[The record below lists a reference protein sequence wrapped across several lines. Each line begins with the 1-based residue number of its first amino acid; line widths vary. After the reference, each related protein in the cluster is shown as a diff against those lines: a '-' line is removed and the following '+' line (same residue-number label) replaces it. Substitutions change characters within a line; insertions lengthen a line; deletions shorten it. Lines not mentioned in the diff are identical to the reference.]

1 MEKSNFKERS
11 IYSLPNGTYRVE
23 KHVYLRVRGN
33 CRTYFFR
40 YTDADG
46 KQKDFALGSAK
57 KNTLIEIKH
66 KVAFLINAQAF
77 LIKPNYQPVKK
88 IKFEKFAFD
97 TLSVLVKVKRWKND
111 SQRRFWQNCLSKYV
125 FPKIGEKHVSEV
137 TRIDLLDILE
147 PIWET
152 KTATA
157 SKLRGFL
164 QVIFA
169 YAIAEDIYKGGNPAV
184 WQGNLEMKL
193 PPVAKVKKEK
203 HFKAMHY
210 KELRANIHLLNGS
223 SVSCTAIIFGILTA
237 SRSCEFSQAKWDE
250 IDFKKKIWNCPA
262 SRRKDGNDEPFRV
275 PLSDQCV
282 QLLKTIERQGVY
294 IFSVN
299 GKFPIGRETPRQH
312 LQKIFGK
319 EVTMHGMR
327 SSFRDWCAENQHDP
341 IVAEKCLM
349 HSTGNHV
356 VRAYQRSD
364 LIDQRR
370 ILLQQWA
377 DYLLPKMLDKGNK

>member
-1 MEKSNFKERS
+1 MEKTNFKERS
-11 IYSLPNGTYRVE
+11 IYSLSDGTYRVE

-40 YTDADG
+40 YTDEYG

-57 KNTLIEIKH
+57 KNTLSEIKH
-66 KVAFLINAQAF
+66 KVSFLINAQAF
-77 LIKPNYQPVKK
+77 LIKPNCQPVKK
-88 IKFEKFAFD
+88 VKFEKFALD

-111 SQRRFWQNCLSKYV
+111 SQRQFWQNCLSKYV
-125 FPKIGEKHVSEV
+125 FPKIGEKLVSDV
-137 TRIDLLDILE
+137 TRSDLLEILE

-169 YAIAEDIYKGGNPAV
+169 YAIAEDIYKCGNPAV

-210 KELRANIHLLNGS
+210 KELKNSIGRLSYSSASGS
-223 SVSCTAIIFGILTA
+223 AIVFGILTA
-237 SRSCEFSQAKWDE
+237 TRSCEFSQARWEE
-250 IDFKKKIWNCPA
+250 IDLKKKIWNCPA

-275 PLSDQCV
+275 PLSEQCV
-282 QLLKTIERQGVY
+282 QLLKSIDRQSVY

-299 GKFPIGRETPRQH
+299 GRFPIGRETPRQH

-370 ILLQQWA
+370 VLLQQWA
-377 DYLLPKMLDKGNK
+377 DYLLPKTTDEGRK

>member
-1 MEKSNFKERS
+1 MEKTNFKERS
-11 IYSLPNGTYRVE
+11 IYSLSDGTYRVE
-23 KHVYLRVRGN
+23 KYVYLRVRGN

-40 YTDADG
+40 YTDENG

-57 KNTLIEIKH
+57 KNTLSEIKH
-66 KVAFLINAQAF
+66 KVSFLINSQAF

-88 IKFEKFAFD
+88 VKFEKFALD

-125 FPKIGEKHVSEV
+125 FPKIGEKLVSDI
-137 TRIDLLDILE
+137 TRSDLLEILE

-193 PPVAKVKKEK
+193 PPVAKVKREK

-210 KELRANIHLLNGS
+210 KELKNSIGRLRCSSASGS
-223 SVSCTAIIFGILTA
+223 AIVFGILTA
-237 SRSCEFSQAKWDE
+237 TRSCEFSQAKWEE
-250 IDFKKKIWNCPA
+250 IDLKKKIWNCPA

-275 PLSDQCV
+275 PLSEQCV
-282 QLLKTIERQGVY
+282 QLLKSMNRQGAY

-299 GKFPIGRETPRQH
+299 GRFPIGRETPRQH

-370 ILLQQWA
+370 VLLQQWA
-377 DYLLPKMLDKGNK
+377 DYLLPKRTVDGGK

>member
-1 MEKSNFKERS
+1 MEKTNFKERS
-11 IYSLPNGTYRVE
+11 IYSLSDGTYRVE
-23 KHVYLRVRGN
+23 KYVYLRVRGN

-40 YTDADG
+40 YTDENG

-57 KNTLIEIKH
+57 KNTLSEIKH
-66 KVAFLINAQAF
+66 KVSFLKNAQAF

-88 IKFEKFAFD
+88 VKFEKFALD

-125 FPKIGEKHVSEV
+125 FPKIGEKLVSDV
-137 TRIDLLDILE
+137 TRSDLLEILE

-184 WQGNLEMKL
+184 WQGNLEMQL

-210 KELRANIHLLNGS
+210 KKLKNSIGRLSCSSASGS
-223 SVSCTAIIFGILTA
+223 AIVFGILTA
-237 SRSCEFSQAKWDE
+237 TRSCEFSQARWEE
-250 IDFKKKIWNCPA
+250 IDLKNKIWNCPA

-275 PLSDQCV
+275 PLSEQCV
-282 QLLKTIERQGVY
+282 QLLKSIDRQGVY

-299 GKFPIGRETPRQH
+299 GRFPIGRETPRQH

-370 ILLQQWA
+370 VLLQQWA
-377 DYLLPKMLDKGNK
+377 DYLLPKRTDDGGK